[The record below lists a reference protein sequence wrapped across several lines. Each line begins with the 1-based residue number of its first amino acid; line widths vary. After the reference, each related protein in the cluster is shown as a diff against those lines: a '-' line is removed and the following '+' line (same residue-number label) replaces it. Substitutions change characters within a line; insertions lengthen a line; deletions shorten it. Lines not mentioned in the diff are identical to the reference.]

1 MSEEIL
7 KALME
12 LFALIVKQDGGML
25 ASEREYVKNFLTR
38 QLSSENVSQYL
49 TLFDEHAGPV
59 NDMKEAKDA
68 NVKPS
73 VRDSVKILAI
83 CKKIN
88 RTLNGEQKVI
98 ALMRLFELVNA
109 DRRFTPQRMNI
120 INTVAEVFNIPPE
133 EFRSIET
140 FVTNND
146 VENLSDPSILLFYPE
161 SPQCRVCEK
170 MQAGYPG
177 TLLICVRLDSTD
189 LLFMKYI
196 SGEQLSLN
204 GLPIFSGNIYIFP
217 KGGSLRS
224 AQGYPIYYSDISSR
238 FLSENIVHKISFR
251 VENLSYYFVEGHP
264 AVDDVSFSAEQGQ
277 LIGIMGGSGSGK
289 TTLLNLVSGIVKP
302 SFGSVRING
311 LDINDKNAFPEGVLG
326 YVPQDDLLIED
337 LTVFENLYYAACLC
351 FKDKTKEEIIS
362 HVGQTLLNLGLY
374 EKRDLKVGSPHNKVI
389 SGGQRKRLN
398 IALEMIREPS
408 VLLLDEP
415 TSGLSSRD
423 SENLMDLLR
432 ELTLKGKLVISVI
445 HQPSSEIFKMFD
457 KILIMDQQGSMAYYG
472 NPVDAVIYFKTLDA
486 QINSSVGECP
496 SCGNINPET
505 IFNIIETQIV
515 DEFGKYTEKRKIKP
529 SEWASVFRKKFPL
542 PDEPEE
548 MEKPHSNLDRPS
560 GLRQFSIYL
569 SRDLKSKLAN
579 RQYLMLTLAVAPLL
593 GLILSLII
601 RYIPDPDSNIYLFSE
616 NENIP
621 IYIFMS
627 IIVALFLGLTISAE
641 EIFRDRNI
649 LKRER
654 FLNLNRNSYLLSKT
668 VMMLI
673 ISAIQTFL
681 FCAVA
686 NPVLE
691 IRGLF
696 MYYWIALF
704 TTSFCAN
711 MLGLNISSAF
721 NSVITIYIII
731 PLLIIPM
738 MVLSGAMFPFDK
750 LNRKIGNVEKVPFIA
765 ELMPTRWS
773 YEALMVTQFRNNRYS
788 TTMYSRDGESYYSLQ
803 KKISESDFNRV
814 YRIPELRKRLAAAGH
829 GNAAGDGDPAGR
841 GNFTTSGHSN
851 PADHGNTPGRDDFA
865 TAAGNRNRDLL
876 LLKNEMMKISD
887 VYKVPEFSHTASLS
901 PEAFNSEIADSLDSY
916 LSRLDEIFS
925 KQFNSAADT
934 RDKFYNLNSSRLNKL
949 QDQHYNYQLE
959 QIVTKY
965 FERHKMLIY
974 NNSIVQ
980 NVDPVYLDPV
990 KKGALSFRTHF
1001 FAPSKYFLGM
1011 STDTYRFNI
1020 RVILISSLLLYLLL
1034 YFNLPARTINFL
1046 EKFKIRKR
1054 LISK

>member
-25 ASEREYVKNFLTR
+25 ASERDYVKNFLVR

-49 TLFDEHAGPV
+49 ALFDEHAGPV
-59 NDMKEAKDA
+59 NDSEDSKDT

-98 ALMRLFELVNA
+98 TLMRLFELVNA

-133 EFRSIET
+133 EFRSVGI
-140 FVTNND
+140 FVTNNET
-146 VENLSDPSILLFYPE
+146 ENLSDPSILLFHPGAHK
-161 SPQCRVCEK
+161 CRVCEN
-170 MQAGYPG
+170 MEAGYPG
-177 TLLICVRLDSTD
+177 TLLVCLRVASVD

-196 SGEQLSLN
+196 SGEQLKLN

-238 FLSENIVHKISFR
+238 FLSETIAHKISFR
-251 VENLSYYFVEGHP
+251 VEHLSYFFVEGHP

-302 SFGSVRING
+302 SAGSVRVNG
-311 LDINDKNAFPEGVLG
+311 LDINSDTFPEGVLG

-351 FKDKTKEEIIS
+351 FKNKTKAEIIS
-362 HVGQTLLNLGLY
+362 QVEQTLLNLGLF
-374 EKRDLKVGSPHNKVI
+374 EKRNLKVGSPHNKVI

-432 ELTLKGKLVISVI
+432 ELALKGKLVISVI

-457 KILIMDQQGSMAYYG
+457 NILIMDQRGSMAYYG

-486 QINSSVGECP
+486 QINASVGECP

-505 IFNIIETQIV
+505 IFSIIETQVV

-529 SEWASVFRKKFPL
+529 SEWASLFRAKFAL
-542 PDEPEE
+542 PPEAE
-548 MEKPHSNLDRPS
+548 ETEKPPSNLDRPS
-560 GLRQFSIYL
+560 VLQQFRIYL

-579 RQYLMLTLAVAPLL
+579 RQYLLLTLAVAPLL
-593 GLILSLII
+593 GLILSFII
-601 RYIPDPDSNIYLFSE
+601 RYIPDPDSDVYLFAE

-621 IYIFMS
+621 IYIFMG

-649 LKRER
+649 LRRER
-654 FLNLNRNSYLLSKT
+654 FLNLNRSSYLLSK
-668 VMMLI
+668 VSVMLI

-686 NPVLE
+686 NPVLG

-704 TTSFCAN
+704 STSFCAN

-750 LNRKIGNVEKVPFIA
+750 LNRKIGNVGKVPFLA
-765 ELMPTRWS
+765 ELMPTRWT
-773 YEALMVTQFRNNRYS
+773 YEALMLTQFRNNLYS
-788 TTMYSRDGESYYSLQ
+788 TTEYNREGETYYSLQ

-814 YRIPELRKRLAAAGH
+814 YRIPELKRRLSDIPRENVPAITAGKT
-829 GNAAGDGDPAGR
+829 PAR
-841 GNFTTSGHSN
+841 PEKWSS
-851 PADHGNTPGRDDFA
+851 
-865 TAAGNRNRDLL
+865 DLI
-876 LLKNEMMKISD
+876 LLKNEMIKISD
-887 VYKVPEFSHTASLS
+887 VYKVPQFGHIASLS
-901 PEAFNSEIADSLDSY
+901 PEAFSSGIADSLNSY

-925 KQFNSAADT
+925 MRFNSASET
-934 RDKFYNLNSSRLNKL
+934 RDRFYNLNSAKLNEL

-974 NNSIVQ
+974 NNSIIQ

-990 KKGALSFRTHF
+990 KKGVLSFRTHF
-1001 FAPSKYFLGM
+1001 FAPTKYFLGKNI
-1011 STDTYRFNI
+1011 DTYRFNI
-1020 RVILISSLLLYLLL
+1020 RVVLINSLFLYLIL
-1034 YFNLPARTINFL
+1034 YFNLLARAIGSL
-1046 EKFKIRKR
+1046 EKFKTRKR